1 MFRLFLFLLL
11 ACASGISHAT
21 CFGSGISY
29 GTPLNF
35 DLSDKLSM
43 TNTQWTTTVMTQY
56 VGAFNCTTGNS
67 EFAYTPILSTD
78 SSKATILSFGKYNV
92 RAEIVNKPTNP
103 TLASAGRHAAS
114 ELNTPMS
121 LRFTLVSGT
130 GTTVAGNTMSISD
143 VMFVSDMSGM
153 SIWEIL
159 TWPITQAGK
168 ILTWLFNGFHW
179 PYDSRDMYGQPMT
192 IKYAPAETTCAFDN
206 AGLTVVLPKVGISQL
221 GTSSQP
227 GITPFTLN
235 MRCQNLNTDSTS
247 TRAVDM
253 FLSSNNLLPTDSS
266 VLVDSSTSAAKG
278 VGIRVV
284 KTSSAGK
291 PVVFS
296 TSATSR
302 GTATSLFS
310 VTRGGAMTETIS
322 IPMAAYYEV
331 FNTRSVSQG
340 NINTAAVLN
349 IVYP

>member
-11 ACASGISHAT
+11 ACVSGVSYAT
-21 CFGSGISY
+21 CSGSGISY
-29 GTPLNF
+29 GTPLNI

-56 VGAFNCTTGNS
+56 VGSFNCSTGNS

-92 RAEIVNKPTNP
+92 RAEIVNTPANP
-103 TLASAGRHAAS
+103 KLASSGRHTAS
-114 ELNTPMS
+114 ELNAPMN
-121 LRFTLVSGT
+121 LRFTLVSST
-130 GTTVAGNTMSISD
+130 GTAVAGNTVSISD

-153 SIWEIL
+153 SLWEIL
-159 TWPITQAGK
+159 TWPITQAAK

-179 PYDSRDMYGQPMT
+179 PYDNRDMYGQPMM

-221 GTSSQP
+221 GASSQP

-235 MRCQNLNTDSTS
+235 MSCQNLNTDSTS

-253 FLSSNNLLPTDSS
+253 FLSSNNLLPADSS

-284 KTSSAGK
+284 KTSNAGK

-296 TSATSR
+296 TSTTSR

-310 VTRGGAMTETIS
+310 VAQGGAMTQTFS
-322 IPMAAYYEV
+322 IPMAAYYYV
-331 FNTRSVSQG
+331 YNTSAVAQG
-340 NINTAAVLN
+340 NINTSAVLN
-349 IVYP
+349 IIYP